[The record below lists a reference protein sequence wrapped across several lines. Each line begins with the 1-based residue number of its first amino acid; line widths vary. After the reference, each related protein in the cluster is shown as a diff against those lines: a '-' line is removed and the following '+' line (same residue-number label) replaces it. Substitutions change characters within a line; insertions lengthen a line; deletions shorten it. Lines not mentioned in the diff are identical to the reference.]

1 MGGTPTRCAPGER
14 VMVNERVYFGT
25 QRPGGEVSSAEWA
38 DFVDRTIAAGF
49 PDGFTSWPA
58 EGRWRGADGSIV
70 REPSHVLALVHP
82 GDAASDA
89 AIAGIL
95 AAYKARFE
103 QEAVL
108 RVRAPACV
116 AF

>member
-1 MGGTPTRCAPGER
+1 MGTPHCMPGER
-14 VMVNERVYFGT
+14 AMVDERVYFGT
-25 QRPGGEVSSAEWA
+25 QRPGGEVSGDEWA
-38 DFVDRTIAAGF
+38 DFVDRMIAAGF
-49 PDGFTSWPA
+49 PDGFTHWIA

-70 REPSHVLALVHP
+70 RESSHVLSLAHP
-82 GDAASDA
+82 DDAASEA
-89 AIAGIL
+89 AIAAIVS
-95 AAYKARFE
+95 AYKARFG